1 MAGICG
7 VLLVT
12 QCQGDRI
19 FCLFHLLIH
28 HKTKCCWFFF
38 FFVFKSI
45 IFKLHIYFF
54 GKAQRKIRCQTYINE
69 MLKHCKHF

>member
-38 FFVFKSI
+38 SLF
-45 IFKLHIYFF
+45 L
-54 GKAQRKIRCQTYINE
+54 KALFLNYTYISLGKPRE
-69 MLKHCKHF
+69 KSDVRHT